1 MLHIAGVLSQ
11 GQIAE
16 IRRLLDGADWI
27 DGRATAGYLSQR
39 VKNNRQLPEDSPAA
53 RAAGEIVLAALQA
66 TPLFISAALP
76 ARIVPPLFNRYEG
89 DESYGAH
96 VDGAVRPTGGVQV
109 RTDLSATLFLA
120 DPQSYEGGEL
130 VVTDDWGDHPVKL
143 AAGDL
148 FLYPST
154 GVHHVRPVT
163 SGVRLAAFFW
173 VQSLIRDN
181 WRRQMLFDLDTSIQ
195 SLAADAPDHP
205 SLTSLMAHYH
215 NLLRQWAEP

>member
-1 MLHIAGVLSQ
+1 MLHIAGVLNQ
-11 GQIAE
+11 DQIAE
-16 IRRLLDGADWI
+16 IRRLLDSADWI

-39 VKNNRQLPEDSPAA
+39 VKNNRQLPEDSPVA

-66 TPLFISAALP
+66 TPLFIAAALP

-89 DESYGAH
+89 EEAYGAH
-96 VDGAVRPTGGVQV
+96 VDGAVRPAGGVQV

-120 DPQSYEGGEL
+120 DPKSYEGGEL
-130 VVTDDWGDHPVKL
+130 VVSDDWGDHPAKL

-181 WRRQMLFDLDTSIQ
+181 WRRQMLFDLDNSIQ
-195 SLAADAPDHP
+195 ALAADVPDH
-205 SLTSLMAHYH
+205 SGLTSLMAHYH
-215 NLLRQWAEP
+215 NLLRHWAET